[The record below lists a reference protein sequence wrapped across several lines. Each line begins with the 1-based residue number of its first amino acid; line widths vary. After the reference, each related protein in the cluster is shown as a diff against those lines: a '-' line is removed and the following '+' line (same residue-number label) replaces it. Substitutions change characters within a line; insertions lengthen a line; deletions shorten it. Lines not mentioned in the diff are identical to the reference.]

1 MEIILAKI
9 TLWGL
14 AIVASI
20 VAAIV
25 LAIKV
30 LIPAVMGTENDY
42 QVGNQEINYFNN
54 LYKMANKGY
63 QDEAWW
69 TTKKRMA
76 VMFILDWFKGSN
88 KTSKINGMDLCAIY
102 HYLKMKTQESSIN
115 TLVEY
120 VKKNFLLIVTSIIVF
135 VYGLQNMFLP
145 KENKVS
151 VPTSIISVVV
161 LISIFMFEI
170 ALVARNKRKE
180 SIANENIDK
189 ELYISLCEAILKGTT
204 EEELVKL
211 CSDYFD
217 NPDVVKDTDATSF
230 AAIFKR
236 TKNNHKVE
244 KKNIKK

>member
-1 MEIILAKI
+1 MEIIMLVVIAA
-9 TLWGL
+9 LVGL
-14 AIVASI
+14 EIWAII
-20 VAAIV
+20 VGIV
-25 LAIKV
+25 PGVKSARK
-30 LIPAVMGTENDY
+30 DY
-42 QVGNQEINYFNN
+42 KTSNQEINYFNN
-54 LYKMANKGY
+54 LYKNANKGY

-76 VMFILDWFKGSN
+76 AMFIQDWFKNGN
-88 KTSKINGMDLCAIY
+88 KTNKKDGIDLCAIY
-102 HYLKMKTQESSIN
+102 YYLKNPENATNTITDYISKNLLAIITSAVVAINSLSGLVSKEIQQEIPTDAIS
-115 TLVEY
+115 
-120 VKKNFLLIVTSIIVF
+120 
-135 VYGLQNMFLP
+135 
-145 KENKVS
+145 VS
-151 VPTSIISVVV
+151 VLLGAFMIS
-161 LISIFMFEI
+161 I
-170 ALVARNKRKE
+170 ALVARKKIKA

-204 EEELVKL
+204 EEKLVKL

>member
-1 MEIILAKI
+1 M
-9 TLWGL
+9 
-14 AIVASI
+14 ASI
-20 VAAIV
+20 AAAIV
-25 LAIKV
+25 LVIKV
-30 LIPAVMGTENDY
+30 LIPAVMGTKNDY

-54 LYKMANKGY
+54 LYKMANKSY

-76 VMFILDWFKGSN
+76 AMFILDWFKDSN

-120 VKKNFLLIVTSIIVF
+120 GKKNFLLIVTSIVVF

-151 VPTSIISVVV
+151 VPTSIISAVV
-161 LISIFMFEI
+161 LIVVFMFEI
-170 ALVARNKRKE
+170 ALVARKKRKE
-180 SIANENIDK
+180 SIANEK
-189 ELYISLCEAILKGTT
+189 
-204 EEELVKL
+204 LVKL

-236 TKNNHKVE
+236 AKNNPKVE